1 MEFMKGR
8 TSMERRFDERKEE
21 LLADCEVPAGM
32 FRGMLSRLRKF
43 VEPFLESLFRSE
55 GREHA
60 QTYVAGLLSNLKNKN
75 AEAIAFRHDEPR
87 WEMQDFLGQSPWDH
101 QPMVKELVRQVGTE
115 LGQPDAV
122 IVFDPSG
129 FAKKG
134 TKSVGVAR
142 QWLGRLGKV
151 DNGQVAVYM
160 GYASRVEH
168 TLVDMRLYLPKEWTN
183 DKKRCAEAGVP
194 KEQMRFRTRHELALE
209 MLDGHGEMLPHAWVA
224 GDDEMGRSTRF
235 RRELA
240 SRHEHYLLAVPS
252 NTTVRDLEA
261 QPPQSAGRGRKRK
274 VPFRQVRKWV
284 DQLPEDTWTGIKVRD
299 GDKEP
304 LRVEI
309 VSRRV
314 QAKTEKRRV
323 GPEETLVVIRYT
335 EESGTIKH
343 DYYLSNAPG
352 QTSLKEF
359 ARVAKEEH
367 RIEES
372 IKRAKS
378 EAGLADYQV
387 RNWLGWHHHQ
397 VLSLLA
403 VWFLVL
409 EGLRDKKW
417 TPAITVPQIREALSI
432 IIHQAWKCYTL
443 KRIDRERERKLKRNE
458 LAYFYHYKARKKL
471 APLRVR
477 QR

>member
-1 MEFMKGR
+1 MKGR
-8 TSMERRFDERKEE
+8 KSMERRFEVRKEE
-21 LLADCEVPAGM
+21 LLSDCEVPAEM
-32 FRGMLSRLRKF
+32 FRGMLARLGKF
-43 VEPFLESLFRSE
+43 VAPFLESLFRSE

-60 QTYVAGLLSNLKNKN
+60 QTYVAGLLSNLKHKN
-75 AEAIAFRHDEPR
+75 SEAIAYRHDEAR
-87 WEMQDFLGQSPWDH
+87 WRVQDFMGQSPWDH
-101 QPMVKELVRQVGTE
+101 RPMVKELVRQVGTE
-115 LGQPDAV
+115 LGQADAV

-129 FAKKG
+129 FPKKG

-168 TLVDMRLYLPKEWTN
+168 ALLDTRLYLPKEWTK

-194 KEQMRFRTRHELALE
+194 KDQMRLRTRHQLSLE
-209 MLDGHGEMLPHAWVA
+209 MLDEHGDMLPHAWVA

-235 RRELA
+235 RRDLE
-240 SRHEHYLLAVPS
+240 SRNKRYMLAVPS

-261 QPPQSAGRGRKRK
+261 EPPKSADGSRKRK
-274 VPFRQVRKWV
+274 VPFCQVRKWV
-284 DQLPEDTWTGIKVRD
+284 DQLPNHAWTSIKVRD

-304 LRVEI
+304 LIVDI

-323 GPEETLVVIRYT
+323 GPEETLVVIRYK
-335 EESGTIKH
+335 EGSGDIKH
-343 DYYLSNAPG
+343 DYYLSNASAKTP
-352 QTSLKEF
+352 LKEF

-378 EAGLADYQV
+378 EAGLAGYQL

-397 VLSLLA
+397 VLSLIA

-409 EGLRDKKW
+409 ETLRGKKID
-417 TPAITVPQIREALSI
+417 TGYHRSSNSRGAFNHHPSRVEVSHPPTNFSREKAETQAQRTRSLLSLQSAK
-432 IIHQAWKCYTL
+432 QACAT
-443 KRIDRERERKLKRNE
+443 
-458 LAYFYHYKARKKL
+458 
-471 APLRVR
+471 
-477 QR
+477 

>member
-1 MEFMKGR
+1 MKGR
-8 TSMERRFDERKEE
+8 KPMERRFEVRKEE
-21 LLADCEVPAGM
+21 LLADCEVPAEM
-32 FRGMLSRLRKF
+32 FRGMLLRLRAF

-55 GREHA
+55 GRKHA
-60 QTYVAGLLSNLKNKN
+60 QTYVAGLLSNLKRKN
-75 AEAIAFRHDEPR
+75 SEAISYRHDEER
-87 WEMQDFLGQSPWDH
+87 SGVQDFMGQSPWDH
-101 QPMVKELVRQVGTE
+101 RPLVKELVRQVGTE
-115 LGQPDAV
+115 LGQSDAV

-129 FAKKG
+129 FPKKG

-168 TLVDMRLYLPKEWTN
+168 ALVDTRLYLPKEWTQ
-183 DKKRCAEAGVP
+183 DKKRCVQAGVP
-194 KEQMRFRTRHELALE
+194 KDQMRFRTRHQLSLE
-209 MLDGHGEMLPHAWVA
+209 MLDEHGNVLPHAWVA

-235 RRELA
+235 RRDLA
-240 SRHEHYLLAVPS
+240 SRNEQYLLAVPS
-252 NTTVRDLEA
+252 NTTIRDLA
-261 QPPQSAGRGRKRK
+261 AKPPESADPPRPRK
-274 VPFRQVRKWV
+274 VPFGQVRKWA
-284 DQLPEDTWTGIKVRD
+284 DQLPKDAWTSIRVRD

-304 LRVEI
+304 LRVDL

-314 QAKTEKRRV
+314 QAKTEKRHV
-323 GPEETLVVIRYT
+323 GPEETLVVIRYQ
-335 EESGTIKH
+335 EESEGIKH
-343 DYYLSNAPG
+343 DYYLSNASAKTP
-352 QTSLKEF
+352 LKEF

-397 VLSLLA
+397 ALSLIA

-409 EGLRDKKW
+409 EALRGGKID
-417 TPAITVPQIREALSI
+417 TGDYRPSNSRRAFNDHPSRVEVSQPATNCPRAKSKTQAQRTRPLLSLQSSK
-432 IIHQAWKCYTL
+432 QACAT
-443 KRIDRERERKLKRNE
+443 
-458 LAYFYHYKARKKL
+458 
-471 APLRVR
+471 
-477 QR
+477 